1 MTAGRPDQLTSP
13 VAAAA
18 APDPPAGA
26 GRMTGPAAAG
36 GAAGTT
42 GAAGIAR
49 AGWLTGFGE
58 AAHAEWTKLR
68 TLSGTAWLLAV
79 AVVLTVAGG
88 AVTTAVVKCSTACSA
103 DPVKNSLT
111 GVMLGQ
117 AAVAVLAV
125 MLLTG
130 EYSSGMI
137 RTTLAAMPRRT
148 AMLAAKASVL
158 TAVVAVTGVVA
169 VLGSLLAS
177 QHFAAENGFT
187 AAHGF
192 LPVTLAHGPVVRAA
206 AGSVLYF
213 GLVALLSLG
222 IATAVRESAVAIT
235 AVLGLLYVLPI
246 IGGLMLSPHWE
257 RRFDRY
263 SPMSAGLA
271 IQATRNLGKLPIGP
285 WEGLGVLAC
294 WAAVSLLAGW
304 ALLRLRDA

>member
-1 MTAGRPDQLTSP
+1 M
-13 VAAAA
+13 
-18 APDPPAGA
+18 
-26 GRMTGPAAAG
+26 
-36 GAAGTT
+36 T
-42 GAAGIAR
+42 GAAGITGP
-49 AGWLTGFGE
+49 AGITGAGRLAGFRE
-58 AAHAEWTKLR
+58 ALHAEWTKLR
-68 TLSGTAWLLAV
+68 TLPSTAWLLAV

-125 MLLTG
+125 MMVTG

-137 RTTLAAMPRRT
+137 RTTLAAVPRRT
-148 AMLAAKASVL
+148 ALLAAKATVL
-158 TAVVAVTGVVA
+158 TGAVVVTGAVA
-169 VLGSLLAS
+169 VLGSLLVS

-187 AAHGF
+187 TAHGF

-222 IATAVRESAVAIT
+222 IAAAVRESAVAIT
-235 AVLGLLYVLPI
+235 VVLGLLYVLPI

-285 WEGLGVLAC
+285 WPGLAVLAS
-294 WAAVSLLAGW
+294 WAAVALLAGW